1 MIIEYLKGNKKI
13 TKNHFFILLTI
24 VLFIFIVI
32 MRYLD
37 SYLITDLSPA
47 GIVSFELAK
56 DVFLSKAIINSWDET
71 ARTAAG
77 ISMGLD
83 FIFLIVYSLF
93 IAVLIQKLNNS
104 IWKNNSIYVLGKIL
118 VVAILIAAIFD
129 AIENVA
135 LIKLLLGDVNE
146 IWSSTAFYFAS
157 LKFIL
162 ILCCIIYI
170 IINAMILLIKR
181 IKVPYSSR

>member
-1 MIIEYLKGNKKI
+1 MNINYFRRNSKI
-13 TKNHFFILLTI
+13 TENHIFILLTI
-24 VLFIFIVI
+24 FLFVFIAI

-37 SYLITDLSPA
+37 SYLITDLAPH

-56 DVFLSKAIINSWDET
+56 DVFLSRAIINSWDET

-83 FIFLIVYSLF
+83 FIFLVVYSLF
-93 IAVLIQKLNNS
+93 IAILIQKLNDRV
-104 IWKNNSIYVLGKIL
+104 WKNNSFHILGRIL

-135 LIKLLLGDVNE
+135 LIKLLLGDTNE
-146 IWSSTAFYFAS
+146 IWSSTAFYFAT

-170 IINAMILLIKR
+170 IINAMILLIKSVKGS
-181 IKVPYSSR
+181 I

>member
-24 VLFIFIVI
+24 FLFVFIAI

-37 SYLITDLSPA
+37 SFLNPEMSPN

-56 DVFLSKAIINSWDET
+56 DVSKSTAIINSWDET

-83 FIFLIVYSLF
+83 FIFLVVYSLF
-93 IAVLIQKLNNS
+93 IAILIQKLNNRL
-104 IWKNNSIYVLGKIL
+104 WKNNSIYVLGKIL
-118 VVAILIAAIFD
+118 VLAILIAAIFD

-135 LIKLLLGDVNE
+135 LIKLLLGDINE
-146 IWSSTAFYFAS
+146 IWSSTAFYLAT

-181 IKVPYSSR
+181 AKGSI

>member
-1 MIIEYLKGNKKI
+1 MNINYLSRNIKI
-13 TKNHFFILLTI
+13 TENHIFILLTI
-24 VLFIFIVI
+24 LLFIFIGV

-37 SYLITDLSPA
+37 SFLITDLSPN
-47 GIVSFELAK
+47 GIISFELAK
-56 DVFLSKAIINSWDET
+56 DEFLSRAIINSWDET

-83 FIFLIVYSLF
+83 YIFLVVYSLF
-93 IAVLIQKLNNS
+93 IAVLIQKLNIS
-104 IWKNNSIYVLGKIL
+104 LWKNSSIYVLGRIL
-118 VVAILIAAIFD
+118 VIAILITAISD

-135 LIKLLLGDVNE
+135 LIKLLLGDINE
-146 IWSSTAFYFAS
+146 IWSSIAFYFAS

-170 IINAMILLIKR
+170 IINALILLVKKPR
-181 IKVPYSSR
+181 T